1 MTPSIK
7 QEVGYITKY
16 ATPAEQ
22 ERATATDNI
31 QKTFGEDGTC
41 KSRDMIADRQTRS
54 SRYFT
59 SHTRGKVISADH

>member
-41 KSRDMIADRQTRS
+41 KSRDMIADKQTDE
-54 SRYFT
+54 
-59 SHTRGKVISADH
+59 VITILHFSYPGQSN